1 MVMEQECFV
10 VAAYAVTAI
19 VILAVCVDSYLRW
32 RRIKGDYQR
41 LFARKDQQ
49 DA

>member
-10 VAAYAVTAI
+10 VAAYAVAA
-19 VILAVCVDSYLRW
+19 VILLTVCVDSYLRW
-32 RRIKGDYQR
+32 RRLRADYQK
-41 LFARKDQQ
+41 LFSRKDKA